1 MLGATLV
8 VARLNFAT
16 KTGRHKTR
24 PFQLILSL
32 MSDEVAAMGLSNER
46 GSVVVLVAV
55 MLFLIFFCVAL
66 VVDIGHIHNVKIE
79 LQRAVDA
86 AALAGAQD
94 IPDGSAAVVATAVA
108 MGNANQVDNDAVV
121 IDPAKVEV
129 GWWKTEIIPGE
140 TAFDRFTAGGTTIN
154 AVKVSVT
161 LNVPHFFFFPIE
173 DSVVTADAIAVYLTI
188 NPVFPLAMVA
198 CTTSTGESWK
208 LPDMTITGITNFK
221 FAANDLG
228 AWTSL
233 TFSPANA
240 TTINDL
246 IVDTEKLDNFNRVI
260 YGKNLDNDG
269 IENTNVDTGIYPYNS
284 NYGGCQSEGLDITCG
299 LGRIANKEIATPDE
313 YPAPPNLNNLNL
325 VSGNYLPTA
334 FDPLTD
340 FGSWKDA
347 GGNRVPG
354 ALPRWYNLNNEQG
367 LQNDDYF
374 ARILTQDG
382 VLLNSTK
389 LQDGIYSSGAEKP
402 FPLGAGDDR
411 FRSSKDVATGG
422 DLLLCDNKGEKCKPN
437 YPKILQRAGYP
448 QVYLTNGVS
457 NTLIA
462 NFLDKIEAQ
471 NGTMPCS
478 EEDPPLPASQQ
489 ALALKAPVIYVGD
502 CDDVK
507 FNPSDTYNYVGLAK
521 FLVTRIWANNNCY
534 FCPDSDL
541 QDESRPGAFQIEG
554 LQIVPVADGED
565 DQASLT
571 RIYLVE

>member
-1 MLGATLV
+1 
-8 VARLNFAT
+8 
-16 KTGRHKTR
+16 
-24 PFQLILSL
+24 
-32 MSDEVAAMGLSNER
+32 MSLSNER

-86 AALAGAQD
+86 AALAGAQELPGGD
-94 IPDGSAAVVATAVA
+94 VVATAMA
-108 MGNANQVDNDAVV
+108 MGKANQVGNDAVV
-121 IDPAKVEV
+121 VKAADVVP
-129 GWWKTEIIPGE
+129 GWWKTEIIQDE
-140 TAFDRFTAGGTTIN
+140 TALDRFTAGGTKIN
-154 AVKVSVT
+154 AVRVSVT
-161 LNVPHFFFFPIE
+161 LDVPHFFAFP
-173 DSVVTADAIAVYLTI
+173 VTPTKVTADAIAVNQTI
-188 NPVFPLAMVA
+188 HPVFPLAMIA
-198 CTTSTGESWK
+198 CTTSTGQSWK
-208 LPDMTITGITNFK
+208 LPDMTITGITSFE
-221 FAANDLG
+221 FAGGKNDLG

-246 IVDTEKLDNFNRVI
+246 IVDADKLDNFNRVI
-260 YGKNLDNDG
+260 YGRNLDNDG

-284 NYGGCQSEGLDITCG
+284 NYGGCRSEGLDITCG
-299 LGRIANKEIATPDE
+299 LGRIADKEIAAPDE
-313 YPAPPNLNNLNL
+313 YPTPPNLNNLNL
-325 VSGNYLPTA
+325 VSGNYQPTA

-340 FGSWKDA
+340 FGSWKNA
-347 GGNRVPG
+347 GGDRIPG
-354 ALPRWYNLNNEQG
+354 ALPRWYNLNNEAG

-382 VLLNSTK
+382 VLLNSAK
-389 LQDGIYSSGAEKP
+389 LKDGTYSSGAEKP

-422 DLLLCDNKGEKCKPN
+422 DLLLCDSKGKNCIPN

-448 QVYLTNGVS
+448 QVYLTNGVT

-462 NFLDKIEAQ
+462 NFLEKIGAQ
-471 NGTMPCS
+471 NGTLPCS

-489 ALALKAPVIYVGD
+489 LALVLKAPVIYRGD
-502 CDDVK
+502 CTEAK

-541 QDESRPGAFQIEG
+541 QNESRPGAFQIEG
-554 LQIVPVADGED
+554 LQILPVADGED
-565 DQASLT
+565 EQASLV